1 MTKNDKCMMN
11 ALSLTYTPDH
21 PTSQNNLLP
30 DMALPD
36 TPRPQLLTRRILHL
50 SQLCNLFRIRAKA
63 KKARII
69 SDELSSSIVEHC
81 TLQM

>member
-1 MTKNDKCMMN
+1 
-11 ALSLTYTPDH
+11 
-21 PTSQNNLLP
+21 
-30 DMALPD
+30 MALPN
-36 TPRPQLLTRRILHL
+36 TPRPQLLTRRILHF

-63 KKARII
+63 KKAGII